1 MSSTIHVLLI
11 DDDEDEFVILQ
22 DLLAD
27 EQDFLVHWTDG
38 YDDALRSMCR
48 SEYDV
53 YLVDYRLGAYNG
65 LDLAYQAMLC
75 GCHSPIILITGMGD
89 QTVPAQA
96 FETGVAN
103 YLHKDA
109 IEKGTL
115 INTILAS
122 LEQPR

>member
-1 MSSTIHVLLI
+1 MTNMIHVLLV
-11 DDDEDEFVILQ
+11 DDDEDEYVIMQ
-22 DLLAD
+22 EFLAD
-27 EQDFLVHWTDG
+27 ESGFVVHWTDS
-38 YDDALRSMCR
+38 YDDALTSMCR

-65 LDLAYQAMLC
+65 LDLSYQAMLC

-89 QTVPAQA
+89 QTVSAQA

-109 IEKGTL
+109 MDKNQL
-115 INTILAS
+115 INTIIAT
-122 LEQPR
+122 LEQHR